1 MIATL
6 PTGLRGR
13 LLALG
18 LTVLVLALVW
28 AVVVDPL
35 LGWKTALTD
44 AVENRGAVARRMALA
59 AETLPALRQQAQGEG
74 QDRAPAA
81 ALLEGN
87 TDALAGAALQV
98 RVREL
103 ANQAGVSLAS
113 AEALPAEA
121 IGVFRRI
128 GMRVTAA
135 GAWPVLVRLLQALEQ
150 ASPRMLVD
158 DMQLQAA
165 LSLGTETTRPV
176 NATFTVFAFRAAVAA
191 P

>member
-6 PTGLRGR
+6 PTGSRGR

-18 LTVLVLALVW
+18 LTLFVVALAW

-35 LGWKTALTD
+35 LGWQTALTE
-44 AVENRGAVARRMALA
+44 AVDNRGAIARRMALA
-59 AETLPALRQQAQGEG
+59 AETLPALRLQAQGES
-74 QDRAPAA
+74 RAPAA

-113 AEALPAEA
+113 AETLPAEA
-121 IGVFRRI
+121 TGTFRRI

-150 ASPRMLVD
+150 ANPRMLVD
-158 DMQLQAA
+158 DMQLQSA
-165 LSLGTETTRPV
+165 LSLATETTRPL
-176 NATFTVFAFRAAVAA
+176 NATFTVFSFRTGVAA